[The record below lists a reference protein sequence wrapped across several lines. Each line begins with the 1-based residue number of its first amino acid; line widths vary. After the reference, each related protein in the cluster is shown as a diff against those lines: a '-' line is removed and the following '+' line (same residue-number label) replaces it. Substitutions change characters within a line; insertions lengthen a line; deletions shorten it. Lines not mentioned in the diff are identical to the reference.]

1 MQRSQNTSDYRVLL
15 NQNTIHLDSK
25 WVKQTIPVTGSVE
38 ATLIL
43 SDCIIYHRNK
53 YRSFTVD
60 DQQRYGLLT
69 SLSEIQRNYNISYK
83 RAKKI
88 VSDLHDKNLVN
99 IHQQNFVYNQKF
111 YTPTDKALDIFDQL
125 HFERHNHYNQ
135 DKIKVKVPL
144 PIDQSTL
151 PNRQNSYKDKYK
163 DKKYNNHNSQKN
175 DSLLAN
181 PKTQNVKT
189 VIFDFTEFNF
199 GKIKSEALVL
209 DYFTAKQSKV
219 ISILTYC
226 YHDLLDIMIFN
237 QMLHR
242 TDLRKEAKDF
252 KQLVTWAYF
261 EATKGKQ
268 TIFKDKNNIDISD
281 HSVKNQCDSEIT
293 IEPGLSLLQ
302 PTLENNIVNV
312 SVLDNQSATVLPE
325 LTAADIQAM
334 ISKKQKTPEQSIA
347 REAKMQ
353 SNLHNQISSEIK
365 IALHAQAQYLL
376 NSSNKLHLLE
386 TLSKKDVNDAQLIIK
401 TAEAIITE
409 YPNVTFN
416 DLLDG
421 VMYRLHTLPAK
432 KRQQETLK
440 QSPSMAIEAEIMSV
454 SDVNSVAVAEIK
466 IQDCKNDTINLSK
479 KTTLNFIE
487 NDTKNTDKID
497 SKFDENLENKEK
509 ITSEKRENNT
519 EITNEKTLNYEDNIA
534 ILKRKKEEKIKVIQS
549 EKSLDLRN
557 ENNQKLLIDGLSKAG
572 VTDKSQ
578 IMDTAT
584 EIINEYPELD
594 LQALLEAVIY
604 RLVKMPLKQQMQSQ
618 ANELP
623 DFSLNS
629 PHENQNLKIIH
640 RNEVKTSSLKDNTIS
655 PQASD
660 ITMPNVDAYRLRQDW
675 VSKADQGFYTGIL
688 PESQQFALVA
698 MIDYVKRK
706 CTTITIDQ
714 EVYEWLYH
722 MASNKDYYYSRARNF
737 KHWCNIVMRQLMQKR
752 LSKPIGFETWKS
764 MVKNNTLSK
773 AA

>member
-1 MQRSQNTSDYRVLL
+1 MQRSQNTSDYRALL

-60 DQQRYGLLT
+60 DRQRYGLLT
-69 SLSEIQRNYNISYK
+69 SFSEIQRNYNISYK

-88 VSDLHDKNLVN
+88 VSDLRDKNLVN

-125 HFERHNHYNQ
+125 HFERHNHFNQ
-135 DKIKVKVPL
+135 DKIKVEAPL
-144 PIDQSTL
+144 TIDQSTL
-151 PNRQNSYKDKYK
+151 SNRQNSYKDKYK
-163 DKKYNNHNSQKN
+163 DKKNNNHNSRKN
-175 DSLLAN
+175 YSLLEN
-181 PKTQNVKT
+181 SKDQNVKI
-189 VIFDFTEFNF
+189 VIFDFTKFNF
-199 GKIKSEALVL
+199 GKVKCEATVL
-209 DYFTAKQSKV
+209 DYLTVKQSKV
-219 ISILTYC
+219 ISVFTYC
-226 YHDLLDIMIFN
+226 YRDNLDIIVFN

-242 TDLRKEAKDF
+242 SDLKKEAKNF

-261 EATKGKQ
+261 EATKGQ
-268 TIFKDKNNIDISD
+268 QAIFRDKNNTNISD
-281 HSVKNQCDSEIT
+281 HSVKTQCDSEIT
-293 IEPGLSLLQ
+293 IEPDLSLLQ
-302 PTLENNIVNV
+302 PTPENNIVNV
-312 SVLDNQSATVLPE
+312 SALDNQSVTVLPD
-325 LTAADIQAM
+325 LTAADIQVM
-334 ISKKQKTPEQSIA
+334 IATKQKTPEKSIA
-347 REAKMQ
+347 REAEMQ
-353 SNLHNQISSEIK
+353 SNLYNQISSEIET
-365 IALHAQAQYLL
+365 ALPAQAQYLL
-376 NSSNKLHLLE
+376 SSSNKLHLLE
-386 TLSKKDVNDAQLIIK
+386 TLSKKGVNDAQLIIK

-432 KRQQETLK
+432 KQQQEALK
-440 QSPSMAIEAEIMSV
+440 QSPSMAIEAELMSV
-454 SDVNSVAVAEIK
+454 SDVKSVAVAEIK
-466 IQDCKNDTINLSK
+466 LQDCRNDAIDLSK
-479 KTTLNFIE
+479 KTALNFIE
-487 NDTKNTDKID
+487 NDIKNTDKID
-497 SKFDENLENKEK
+497 NKFDENLENKEK

-519 EITNEKTLNYEDNIA
+519 EITNEKPLNYEDNIA
-534 ILKRKKEEKIKVIQS
+534 ILKRKNEEKIKEIQS

-557 ENNQKLLIDGLSKAG
+557 ENNQKLLIDGLSKTG
-572 VTDKSQ
+572 VTDKNQ

-604 RLVKMPLKQQMQSQ
+604 RLVKMPLKRQAQSQ
-618 ANELP
+618 ANALP
-623 DFSLNS
+623 DFSLDS
-629 PHENQNLKIIH
+629 PHENQTLKIIH
-640 RNEVKTSSLKDNTIS
+640 RNEVKTSTLKDNTIS

-675 VSKADQGFYTGIL
+675 ASKADQGFYTGIL

-706 CTTITIDQ
+706 GTTITIDQ

-752 LSKPIGFETWKS
+752 LNKPIGFETWKS